1 MIRYLHIVNGTTT
14 QHGIE
19 QAGIGGDISEFADV
33 LHEGPVPRDDDM
45 EAWLEARSRFIAGC
59 GWVDFETALAT
70 SRKWQQALE
79 SFRDYEEVILWYE
92 HDVFD
97 QLLLIRHLHW
107 WWKHAPVDPPSLVSP
122 ADYLGAMSGAQLQ
135 ALFEQRTRV
144 TEAQLTL
151 ASSAWHAFTSDDPR
165 ELVRI
170 VQRENT
176 ADLPHLQGALMR
188 MLEEYPS
195 AVNGLARTE
204 RQILEILDQSPLT
217 AYDVF
222 GANARREERVFMGDA
237 TFFLR
242 LQRMLDAHHP
252 LIERKTDEAPIHVT
266 DAGRR
271 VLAGAEDDV
280 ALNGIDKWIGG
291 VHLTPTND
299 WRRNGGEFAVRAAT

>member
-14 QHGIE
+14 QQGIE
-19 QAGIGGDISEFADV
+19 ESGIGGDISEFADV
-33 LHEGPVPRDDDM
+33 LHEGPVPYDDNMD
-45 EAWLEARSRFIAGC
+45 EWLQVRSRFIAEC
-59 GWVDFETALAT
+59 GWVVYETALAT
-70 SRKWQQALE
+70 SRKWQRALD

-122 ADYLGAMSGAQLQ
+122 EDYLGPMSGAQLH
-135 ALFEQRTRV
+135 ALFDARTRV

-151 ASSAWHAFTSDDPR
+151 ASSAWQAFTSEDPR
-165 ELVRI
+165 EVVRI

-176 ADLPHLQGALMR
+176 ADLPHLQGALIR

-195 AVNGLARTE
+195 ASNGLARTE
-204 RQILEILDQSPLT
+204 RQILEILDQSPLI

-222 GANARREERVFMGDA
+222 TANARREERVFMGDS

-242 LQRMLDAHHP
+242 LQRMLDAKNP
-252 LIERKTDEAPIHVT
+252 LIERKTDDAPVHVT

-271 VLAGAEDDV
+271 VLEGTEDDV
-280 ALNGIDKWIGG
+280 VLNGVDKWIGG
-291 VHLTPTND
+291 VHLTRNND
-299 WRRNGGEFAVRAAT
+299 WRWNGEELAMRAQS